1 MISIHAEYS
10 SNQLVIKRGEKGYL
24 GEGYKKTNGV
34 QSSRHPPFAQIY
46 AKTSAKI
53 LFLFVSAKVSA
64 DIYLKP
70 YVLREYLKIIN
81 NMKSF

>member
-10 SNQLVIKRGEKGYL
+10 SISLEIKRGEKGYL
-24 GEGYKKTNGV
+24 GRHKKTNGV

-53 LFLFVSAKVSA
+53 QFLFVSAKISA

-70 YVLREYLKIIN
+70 NVLREYLKIIN
-81 NMKSF
+81 NMRSF

>member
-10 SNQLVIKRGEKGYL
+10 SNSLEIKRGEKGYL

-53 LFLFVSAKVSA
+53 RFLFVFTKVSA
-64 DIYLKP
+64 NIYHNLC
-70 YVLREYLKIIN
+70 VLREYLYFIN
-81 NMKSF
+81 VYTSF